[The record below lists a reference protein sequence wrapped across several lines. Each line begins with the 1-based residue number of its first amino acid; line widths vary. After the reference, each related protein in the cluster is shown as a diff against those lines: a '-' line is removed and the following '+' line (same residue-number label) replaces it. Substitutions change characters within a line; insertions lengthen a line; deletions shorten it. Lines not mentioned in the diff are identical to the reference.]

1 MYLLISFYSSLQI
14 PRLVTN
20 ETNGGRCRSVVEARR
35 KERPPSFEG
44 APQGQRGCLDPMRKD
59 DTQNHEAFHI
69 LHLDH
74 VGLYFGVRE
83 VVDCATCSY

>member
-1 MYLLISFYSSLQI
+1 MSDNMYLLISFYSSLQI

-44 APQGQRGCLDPMRKD
+44 APQGQRGCLRTFRGRKK
-59 DTQNHEAFHI
+59 
-69 LHLDH
+69 
-74 VGLYFGVRE
+74 VVR
-83 VVDCATCSY
+83 SPRRS